1 MCTFN
6 QIILSKNCTIL
17 IRIQKS
23 CWNCNSFFLFFFQSA
38 FESCHKDIRYERA
51 HRARQ
56 KDKEGKIDVM
66 HHFQL
71 RSDPETRAEKT
82 AFEPVKKKKKIAP
95 NPNLHPAEVLK
106 NSYFIWKDRIC
117 WAFHCYNCCLIDSWF
132 MLLFFLWT
140 FPNQMKL
147 LIVCCYNL

>member
-1 MCTFN
+1 M
-6 QIILSKNCTIL
+6 ILLPFRENLHATKKYVYIN
-17 IRIQKS
+17 
-23 CWNCNSFFLFFFQSA
+23 NSISLFSNFYIFFQSA

-51 HRARQ
+51 NRARQ

-106 NSYFIWKDRIC
+106 NSYFI
-117 WAFHCYNCCLIDSWF
+117 
-132 MLLFFLWT
+132 
-140 FPNQMKL
+140 
-147 LIVCCYNL
+147 